1 MVQQLEGKLAAAA
14 AESKEAAKTMQQLQ
28 EDFKA
33 SHTDRCAALT
43 SAKIFPRP
51 DQTRTTW

>member
-14 AESKEAAKTMQQLQ
+14 TESKEAAKTMQQLQ

-33 SHTDRCAALT
+33 SHTDRCALRG
-43 SAKIFPRP
+43 SHFR
-51 DQTRTTW
+51 